1 MKTWKPLTS
10 HPHLKQLWATYR
22 GSRVWIFGVCWLFLW
37 QTIKYNM
44 LQIIV
49 NRLFKDQLGAK
60 RDMNNF
66 NLCNIYFFKL
76 LLPSF
81 FPPQILF
88 EVSESE
94 CLPSDFNWMETCKEL
109 LLFLHSILFSI
120 YAGGWLGALRSSGC
134 WWWCLCFQFEN
145 IICWV
150 DCRH

>member
-22 GSRVWIFGVCWLFLW
+22 GSRVWIFGVCWHFLW

-66 NLCNIYFFKL
+66 NLCNIYFSNFSSPPLHRFDYSSKRVKVNVCPVTLIEWKHVKNCYFFFIQYYFEYMLVGSSTNKL
-76 LLPSF
+76 RVLMMVP
-81 FPPQILF
+81 
-88 EVSESE
+88 
-94 CLPSDFNWMETCKEL
+94 
-109 LLFLHSILFSI
+109 LFLVWRYNLLSRLSPF
-120 YAGGWLGALRSSGC
+120 G
-134 WWWCLCFQFEN
+134 
-145 IICWV
+145 
-150 DCRH
+150 